1 MSASPS
7 VVERTGDERR
17 PQDAYP
23 RGLRRSTQVEIV
35 SRPFSLRAFALAGLA
50 LFATAFVCGRYL
62 GTLDSAAVGA
72 SVPVITAAPATTP
85 AVSAAAPPATATA
98 EQPNAPKLMTVTIR
112 LMKFSPD
119 QIEIKPGDTVEWKN
133 ADLTPHTATAPTKEF
148 DSGPINA
155 NASWRQS
162 FTKTGSFPYVCTFHP
177 EMHGVV
183 VVK

>member
-17 PQDAYP
+17 LEEAYRP
-23 RGLRRSTQVEIV
+23 ARRRGTRVQIV
-35 SRPFSLRAFALAGLA
+35 SRPFSLHAFALTGVA

-62 GTLDSAAVGA
+62 QTLDSAAAGGSAPTTTAPATA
-72 SVPVITAAPATTP
+72 SAAPAAP
-85 AVSAAAPPATATA
+85 ASTATV
-98 EQPNAPKLMTVTIR
+98 EQPNAAKPATVTIK
-112 LMKFSPD
+112 LMKFATE
-119 QIEIKPGDTVEWKN
+119 QIEIRAGDTVEWKN
-133 ADLTPHTATAPTKEF
+133 ADLTPHTVTSPTKEF

-155 NASWRQS
+155 SASWRHT
-162 FTKTGSFPYVCTFHP
+162 FAKPGSFPYVCTFHP